1 MQYKQSIMAI
11 NPEWLFM
18 EAKISLWEFAKE
30 SSIMMIVMSRKIVL
44 KIVLNEDMKYAIL
57 LYNEAI
63 SRE

>member
-1 MQYKQSIMAI
+1 MQYKQLIMAI
-11 NPEWLFM
+11 NPEWSFM

-44 KIVLNEDMKYAIL
+44 IIILNEDMKYAIL